1 MIIDVTDFNP
11 HLFEEALEWLRTTT
25 KSDVYE
31 GDGTVL
37 LSADTWRI
45 YKTENSIEGYYET
58 TWFLE
63 FDHDSDGTAFLLR
76 WS

>member
-11 HLFEEALEWLRTTT
+11 HRFEEALGWLNATTGAAT
-25 KSDVYE
+25 YK
-31 GDGTVL
+31 GDGTVVF
-37 LSADTWRI
+37 SADTWRV

-63 FDHDSDGTAFLLR
+63 FDSDSDGTAFLLR
-76 WS
+76 WA